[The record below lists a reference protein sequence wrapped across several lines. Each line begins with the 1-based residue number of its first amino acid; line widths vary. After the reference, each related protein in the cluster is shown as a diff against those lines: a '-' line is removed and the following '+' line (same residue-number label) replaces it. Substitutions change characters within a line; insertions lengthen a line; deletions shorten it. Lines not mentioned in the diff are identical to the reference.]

1 MYACSELNGLLR
13 DQIMRHSK
21 QNSCEHAGITARS
34 AMDCKHMVQW
44 SSSTS
49 VSGSKPKS
57 SSLSAFGDADSS
69 LMRFGGGVDDGPGMG
84 QETVSCGA
92 NAQVCN
98 WQYDY
103 VMMSLTRHAD
113 SVAMLYSTTNR
124 ISVYSFISGRSYRG
138 LELFTKI
145 PLTPGKF
152 PHSAECF
159 TILLNQD

>member
-13 DQIMRHSK
+13 DQIMTHSK

-49 VSGSKPKS
+49 ASGSEPKS

-84 QETVSCGA
+84 TGNSQLRA

-98 WQYDY
+98 WQ
-103 VMMSLTRHAD
+103 
-113 SVAMLYSTTNR
+113 
-124 ISVYSFISGRSYRG
+124 
-138 LELFTKI
+138 
-145 PLTPGKF
+145 
-152 PHSAECF
+152 
-159 TILLNQD
+159 